1 MKNFIEMFEFLSNCD
16 SKTMLAEIDEYAQYL
31 LKQGKNDSEINFLTN
46 IGKISELN
54 RLAEWY
60 FTNSFNELLYGKE
73 KAEDGIMT
81 VEEAADY
88 LKTTETTVY
97 ALLKKGKIRK
107 IEISTVDKPGA
118 RPIVRIRKSD
128 INNYLNCK

>member
-73 KAEDGIMT
+73 KAEDEIMT

>member
-73 KAEDGIMT
+73 KAEDEIMT
-81 VEEAADY
+81 VEEAANY

-128 INNYLNCK
+128 IDNYLNGK

>member
-16 SKTMLAEIDEYAQYL
+16 SKTMLVEINEYAQYL
-31 LKQGKNDSEINFLTN
+31 LKQCKNDAEINFLTN
-46 IGKISELN
+46 IGKVIELN
-54 RLAEWY
+54 RLTEWY
-60 FTNSFNELLYGKE
+60 CTNRFNELLYGKE
-73 KAEDGIMT
+73 KSEDVIMT
-81 VEEAADY
+81 VEGAADY
-88 LKTTETTVY
+88 LKTTDTTVY

-128 INNYLNCK
+128 IDNYLNGK